1 MLSMVIE
8 YAEDRLGFKPKKD
21 WPYFWRN
28 KNKDIDLANEF
39 CEWARKNGHEDLIID
54 LTREIGF
61 H

>member
-1 MLSMVIE
+1 MVIE

-21 WPYFWRN
+21 WFGRN
-28 KNKDIDLANEF
+28 VNKGIDLANEF
-39 CEWARKNGHEDLIID
+39 CEWAKKSGHEDLILD